1 MKKIWQIDRRTFLR
15 GFGAAVGLPML
26 DIMAPSLAHA
36 QIATPKTRRLVWIYI
51 PHGYIAS
58 AAKPD
63 YLMNLHGDMRPN
75 VSVVH
80 GLRNEYPAVSQNG
93 HFSIW
98 APFLNGVPTKNPAAV
113 QTTFDQ
119 RIAAGQ
125 PAGSKVATLSINVE
139 PADQVH
145 DFNVQ
150 QANNPSFKGPNQP
163 VPALSNPLDAYNRLF
178 AGGAP
183 VQADQRMAEQ
193 LKRRRGI
200 LHYTLEDSKK
210 LMSKGSASDRI
221 RLEEYFQGLSELD
234 QRLLTQLGG
243 GGGGAACTPPAGV
256 TNSANYGT
264 RLQMFY
270 DIAFFANLCDLTRV
284 TTFMHA
290 PENNA
295 IVNQAFVPGVQVGAG
310 WHAHSHYGPENA
322 GMNGG
327 DGPAN
332 STDASVNQSDLQKII
347 VWHYGKA
354 LEFARRLRGVKLPTG
369 ATLLDESL
377 VAWGSSLADSNSH
390 ESNGLL
396 WHLAGTGNGSF
407 KAGVDVDAGG
417 SKISNLWLTLMQGF
431 GVSASSLGD
440 GTQPI
445 VALRA

>member
-63 YLMNLHGDMRPN
+63 YLMNLLGDMRPN

-119 RIAAGQ
+119 RIAGAQ

-243 GGGGAACTPPAGV
+243 GGGATCTPPAGV

-295 IVNQAFVPGVQVGAG
+295 TVI
-310 WHAHSHYGPENA
+310 
-322 GMNGG
+322 
-327 DGPAN
+327 PAN
-332 STDASVNQSDLQKII
+332 IAAPWLPRPLASICM
-347 VWHYGKA
+347 KA
-354 LEFARRLRGVKLPTG
+354 LSLAPEGRYVSARALSDDIERWLGDEPVRAHRERLSERVYRWTRTHRTL
-369 ATLLDESL
+369 ATSLFVGYL
-377 VAWGSSLADSNSH
+377 VATIAIII
-390 ESNGLL
+390 
-396 WHLAGTGNGSF
+396 GSF
-407 KAGVDVDAGG
+407 GWSYLRVQQEERK
-417 SKISNLWLTLMQGF
+417 QR
-431 GVSASSLGD
+431 ASSAAAVEAED
-440 GTQPI
+440 STASRTP
-445 VALRA
+445 AAE